1 MSEKKS
7 RKTRLAFIA
16 MATTYCLGVF
26 NDNFFKQAAM
36 LLAVTAGLSR
46 LQGYATVLFALPFIL
61 FSAYGGWCADRFP
74 KHRVIIAAKGL
85 EVAAMLTGGLGL
97 MLQSWPLILAMIFI
111 MGFQSTF
118 FSPALNGSIPEM
130 FSIEKVPRVNA
141 ILKLATTLAIL
152 LGIAFAGV
160 CLDLQWLAPESLP
173 QFNGH
178 HVTFGV
184 SLIAGITVVVALIG
198 FLTSFGLGRRP
209 PAGGTQS
216 FPWFGPVRS
225 LIDLKEISADLHL
238 LLGIL
243 CDAWFYFI
251 SVLAIQLIN
260 TLGIHQL
267 HFSQTRTS
275 LLSMS
280 LMLGVCVGSFIAS
293 RLTTAATWT
302 RWLFPSALGMGV
314 CLTLASLTPLFSEST
329 RFAWLLLTLSA
340 TGCAGGIFL
349 IPTTT
354 ILQVRPKETEKGR
367 VLSVAS
373 FCAFI
378 TILLAGILFAYVD
391 GHFSPAILMAAAG
404 AGAILFA
411 LLLSLLVKITND
423 KPPSACTRKIFAIL
437 LRRLTGL
444 RYRVQVSGLEKIKK
458 KGSTGI
464 LFLPNH
470 PALIDP
476 VIVSSQ
482 LLDTFAP
489 RPLSDARQLAQPFVR
504 LATSVLNPI
513 TIPDSHEAG
522 PSAKKQ
528 ILKGMQLVADAL
540 KNGDNILFYPAGRLN
555 RSAQED
561 LGANSGVEY
570 ILKKIPGVQVV
581 VVRSNGLWGSSFS
594 HAVAPPAL
602 FSQLRS
608 YLTALAANL
617 LFFLPKRP
625 VQLDFF
631 EDEEIHHIDDRQGI
645 NRHLESLYNALPVH
659 CERWP
664 LYWWQGAQPELLPE
678 PKSGAGVDEE
688 KIRETLET
696 VDDHLRKRV
705 LEQVAEY
712 AGTAVKG
719 PESLSANLGLDSLI
733 LMELAAWIEREY
745 GVTINDP
752 GVLETA
758 NHCVLAAAGVVL
770 GTMEKIDPPSQAWFA
785 PREEFV
791 LPQTLQ
797 GANIGEIFLQRT
809 LKTPKQIIF
818 ADQTSGERSYR
829 DLLTAVLLLQPKL
842 KKISTKRVGI
852 MLPASVGAAIAWLA
866 VLLAGK
872 TPVMFNWTSGIG
884 NMKDA
889 IKQTEVN
896 TIISATRLCSRVE
909 EIQGTRLSE
918 MPVRWLQLD
927 QLFPALTLTQKL
939 CARLR
944 SNIFGVWQLRRSLYR
959 GSDEAVVLFTS
970 GSEARPKVVPLSH
983 ENILANLLDVNRILN
998 FSPTERIIGM
1008 LPPFHSL
1015 GLNTNII
1022 LPLLFGLKTIYYPNP
1037 TEPLALAQLI
1047 DAYKTSLMIS
1057 TPTFLSAIVQAADG
1071 EQLASLRTIFV
1082 GAEAPPESLAARL
1095 AAKSPQAQLCEGY
1108 GITECSPLVALNPP
1122 EENIPGTL
1130 GRTLPSVEF
1139 TVVDDNL
1146 CEKRAD
1152 NERGLLLV
1160 RGPSIFSGYIGLEP
1174 GTGFVEYDGKR
1185 WYNTDDFVSAEGDR
1199 ITFLGR
1205 RKRFVKL
1212 GGEMISLPAIEAA
1225 LLKGTEDAGGNTLA
1239 VVAKGGDG
1247 HPELVLITA
1256 KSSDG
1261 LHLDAANARIRAAGL
1276 SPLHHLRRVV
1286 HIDEIP
1292 TLSTGKTDYKS
1303 LGDMLKKG
1311 EVQPHPLKVG
1321 LISGHFRNT

>member
-7 RKTRLAFIA
+7 RKMRLAFIS
-16 MATTYCLGVF
+16 MGTTYCLGVF

-61 FSAYGGWCADRFP
+61 FSAYGGWCADRFS
-74 KHRVIIAAKGL
+74 KRRVIIAAKGM

-97 MLQSWPLILAMIFI
+97 MQQSWPLILAMIFI

-130 FSIEKVPRVNA
+130 FSIDKVPRVNA

-173 QFNGH
+173 QFDGH
-178 HVTFGV
+178 NVTFGV
-184 SLIAGITVVVALIG
+184 LFVAGLAVAVALIG

-225 LIDLKEISADLHL
+225 LVDLKEISTDLHL

-267 HFSQTRTS
+267 NFSQTRTS
-275 LLSMS
+275 FLSMS

-293 RLTTAATWT
+293 KLTTAETWT
-302 RWLFPSALGMGV
+302 RWLSSSALGMGV
-314 CLTLASLTPLFSEST
+314 CLTLAGLTPLFPESI
-329 RFAWLLLTLSA
+329 RFAWLLFTLSA

-378 TILLAGILFAYVD
+378 TILLAGILFACVD
-391 GHFSPAILMAAAG
+391 GHFSSGTLMVTAG
-404 AGAILFA
+404 AGATLFA
-411 LLLSLLVKITND
+411 LLLDLLVKVTNAE
-423 KPPSACTRKIFAIL
+423 PPSACTRKIFAIL
-437 LRRLTGL
+437 LRRMLGL
-444 RYRVQVSGLEKIKK
+444 RYRIQVHGLEKIKK
-458 KGSTGI
+458 KGPTGI

-482 LLDTFAP
+482 LLDSFAP
-489 RPLSDARQLAQPFVR
+489 RPLSDARQLTQPFVR

-522 PSAKKQ
+522 PLAKKQ
-528 ILKGMQLVADAL
+528 ILKGMQLVVDAL

-570 ILKKIPGVQVV
+570 ILKKIPGVQVI

-594 HAVAPPAL
+594 HAVSPPSL
-602 FSQLRS
+602 FGQLRS
-608 YLTALAANL
+608 YLTTLTANL
-617 LFFLPKRP
+617 LFFVPKRP
-625 VQLDFF
+625 VRLDFF
-631 EDEEIHHIDDRQGI
+631 EDEEIHNIGDRQKI
-645 NRHLESLYNALPVH
+645 NHHLESLYNALPVH

-664 LYWWQGAQPELLPE
+664 LYWWQKSQPELLPE
-678 PKSGAGVDEE
+678 PKSVEE
-688 KIRETLET
+688 LDAVNIREALKA
-696 VDDHLRKRV
+696 VDDHLRKRI
-705 LEQVAEY
+705 LEKVAEY
-712 AGTAVKG
+712 AGTVVEG
-719 PESLSANLGLDSLI
+719 PENLTTNLGLDSII
-733 LMELAAWIEREY
+733 LMELAAWIESEY

-770 GTMEKIDPPSQAWFA
+770 GTMEKITPPSEAWFA
-785 PREEFV
+785 LREEFL
-791 LPQTLQ
+791 LPQTLE
-797 GANIGEIFLQRT
+797 GANIGELFLQRT

-829 DLLTAVLLLQPKL
+829 DLLTAVLLLRPQL
-842 KKISTKRVGI
+842 KKINAKRVGI
-852 MLPASVGAAIAWLA
+852 MLPASVSASIAWLA
-866 VLLAGK
+866 VILAGK

-884 NMKDA
+884 NMENA
-889 IKQTEVN
+889 IRQTEVD
-896 TIISATRLCSRVE
+896 TIISATHLCSRVE
-909 EIQGTRLSE
+909 EIQGCHLLE

-927 QLFPALTLTQKL
+927 LLFPALTLTQKL
-939 CARLR
+939 SARLR
-944 SNIFGVWQLRRSLYR
+944 SNIFGVWQLRRSLSR

-970 GSEARPKVVPLSH
+970 GSEAQPKAVPLSH
-983 ENILANLLDVNRILN
+983 KNILANLLDVNKILN

-1015 GLNTNII
+1015 GLSTNII
-1022 LPLLFGLKTIYYPNP
+1022 LPLLFGLKTVYYPNP
-1037 TEPLALAQLI
+1037 AEPLAIAQLI

-1082 GAEAPPESLAARL
+1082 GAEAPPESLTARL
-1095 AAKSPQAQLCEGY
+1095 NAKSPQAQLCEGY
-1108 GITECSPLVALNPP
+1108 GITECSPLVSLNQP
-1122 EENIPGTL
+1122 EENVPGTL
-1130 GRTLPSVEF
+1130 GRVLPSVEF

-1146 CEKRAD
+1146 RKKQPD

-1160 RGPSIFSGYIGLEP
+1160 RGPSIFSTYIGLEP
-1174 GTGFVEYDGKR
+1174 GTGFVEYNGKR
-1185 WYNTDDFVSAEGDR
+1185 WYNTGDFVSAEGDR

-1205 RKRFVKL
+1205 RKRFVKF

-1225 LLKGTEDAGGNTLA
+1225 LLKGKEDADGTTLA

-1256 KSSDG
+1256 KSSGG

-1276 SPLHHLRRVV
+1276 SPLHNLRRVI
-1286 HIDEIP
+1286 HIEEIP
-1292 TLSTGKTDYKS
+1292 TLSTGKTDYKT
-1303 LGDMLKKG
+1303 LDNILKK
-1311 EVQPHPLKVG
+1311 EE
-1321 LISGHFRNT
+1321 